1 MEGWKCMQLIN
12 MWCRLKDKRQISAF
26 KIKDYFRVI
35 FLTRVIWQTQL
46 SVTSNAFSRRI
57 WIYVAGNIQKQ
68 HVLKE
73 RAPWYQTLLSLTWS
87 IIQNVVL
94 YMHYWLIS
102 IQNFPSSILSWEALT
117 HLYHASVTFSNCN
130 FFFAQLKLEWFKPPI
145 LIIHARLLLPFL
157 PNCLPSGFLHCFAY
171 MKWKCREKKLFP
183 VLSYTAQQWWPPCLV
198 AVGLPADRCRVSSLL
213 MRDDPGFSA
222 SSCAISDQ
230 NKKEISLR
238 MILAR
243 VDFHWGQTSLS
254 SR

>member
-12 MWCRLKDKRQISAF
+12 MWCRLKDKRQISTF

-35 FLTRVIWQTQL
+35 FLTRVGAWQTQL

-73 RAPWYQTLLSLTWS
+73 RAP
-87 IIQNVVL
+87 
-94 YMHYWLIS
+94 WLIS

-171 MKWKCREKKLFP
+171 MKWKCREKTLFP
-183 VLSYTAQQWWPPCLV
+183 VLSYSAQQWWPPCLA

-243 VDFHWGQTSLS
+243 VDFHWGQTSLP